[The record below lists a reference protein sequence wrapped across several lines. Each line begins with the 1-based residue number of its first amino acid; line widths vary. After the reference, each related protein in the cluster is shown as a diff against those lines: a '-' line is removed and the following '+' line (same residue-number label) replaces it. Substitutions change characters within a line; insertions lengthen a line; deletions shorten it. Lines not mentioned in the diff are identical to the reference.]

1 MGIAMMETVKRIEGT
16 PFLASV
22 DFAKLPS
29 DYIAEEYFLSGEA
42 DANGKSAAFTTRMVV
57 IRPGYD
63 DHFNGTV
70 IVEWLNVSGG
80 TDAPADWNYLH
91 REIERSGY
99 VYIGVSAQRGGVEGT
114 SLGMPGALPLKK
126 ADPDRYKSLVHPG
139 DGWAFDI
146 ISAAGRAVGKVLGSL
161 KPKHILAVGE
171 SQSAAFLTTYVNHF
185 DQDAQV
191 FDGFLLHSRFRSAAP
206 LDGGYQLSVQAF
218 GAGGVVAPVTV
229 RKDVRVPVLMF
240 ITETDLML
248 PVVGY
253 LPARQ
258 PDTAHIRT
266 WEVAGTAH
274 ADTYTLMG
282 GAVDDGHAS
291 AKALAA
297 AFTPVTTLFGQQLVR
312 PINAA
317 LQHHYVLQAALAA
330 LNRWVRA
337 GDVPPTAPRLAVDN
351 ALVLD
356 SHGNASGGI
365 RTPWMDV
372 PTSALSGLGQSGS
385 GFAMLFGS
393 TTAFDRATLTTLYP
407 DGLTD
412 YLAKFERA
420 LAVAIDAG
428 HILASDRDEIVALA
442 AEMFP
447 HD

>member
-1 MGIAMMETVKRIEGT
+1 MTATIQRVEGT

-29 DYIAEEYFLSGEA
+29 DYIAEEFFLSGEA
-42 DANGKSAAFTTRMVV
+42 VANGQSVAFKTRMVV

-70 IVEWLNVSGG
+70 VVEWLNVSGG

-99 VYIGVSAQRGGVEGT
+99 VYIGVSAQRGGIEGT
-114 SLGMPGALPLKK
+114 AVGMPGALPLKK
-126 ADPDRYKSLVHPG
+126 ADPDRYRSLVHPG
-139 DGWAFDI
+139 DAWAFDI
-146 ISAAGRAVGKVLGSL
+146 FSAAGRAVGKVLGSL

-185 DQDAQV
+185 DCDAQI

-218 GAGGVVAPVTV
+218 GAGGVVAPVPI

-282 GAVDDGHAS
+282 GAVDNGHAS

-297 AFTPVTTLFGQQLVR
+297 AFTPMATLFGQQLAQ

-317 LQHHYVLQAALAA
+317 PQHHYVLQAALAA
-330 LNRWVRA
+330 LNRWVRT
-337 GDVPPTAPRLAVDN
+337 GGVPPTAPRLAVDK
-351 ALVLD
+351 ALGLD

-365 RTPWMDV
+365 RTPWMEA
-372 PTSALSGLGQSGS
+372 PTAVLSGFGQSGG

-393 TTAFDRATLTTLYP
+393 TVPFDRATLKTLYP
-407 DGLTD
+407 GGLTD
-412 YLAKFERA
+412 YLVKFKRA
-420 LAVAIDAG
+420 LSEAIAAG
-428 HILASDRDEIVALA
+428 HILAADRDEIVALA
-442 AEMFP
+442 IEMFP

>member
-1 MGIAMMETVKRIEGT
+1 MTAKIKRIEGT

-42 DANGKSAAFTTRMVV
+42 DAKGKAAAFTTRMVV

-99 VYIGVSAQRGGVEGT
+99 VYIGVSAQRGGIEGT
-114 SLGMPGALPLKK
+114 SIGMPGALPLKK

-139 DGWAFDI
+139 DAWAFDI
-146 ISAAGRAVGKVLGSL
+146 FSIAGHTVSEVLGSL
-161 KPKHILAVGE
+161 KPKRILAVGE

-185 DQDAQV
+185 DHDAQIY
-191 FDGFLLHSRFRSAAP
+191 DGFLLHSRFRSAAP
-206 LDGGYQLSVQAF
+206 LDGGYQPSVQAF
-218 GAGGVVAPVTV
+218 GAGGVVAPVPI
-229 RKDVRVPVLMF
+229 RKDVRVPVLVF

-282 GAVDDGHAS
+282 GGVDNGHAS

-297 AFTPVTTLFGQQLVR
+297 AFTPVATLFGQQLER

-317 LQHHYVLQAALAA
+317 PQHHYALQAALAA
-330 LNRWVRA
+330 LNRWVRTGA
-337 GDVPPTAPRLAVDN
+337 VPPTAPRLAVDK

-356 SHGNASGGI
+356 NHGNASGGI

-372 PTSALSGLGQSGS
+372 PTSALSGLGQSGG

-393 TTAFDRATLTTLYP
+393 TTPFDRATLKALYTS
-407 DGLTD
+407 GFTD
-412 YLAKFERA
+412 YLEKFERA

-428 HILASDRDEIVALA
+428 HILSADRDEIMALA

-447 HD
+447 RD